1 RHTCFI
7 LSVCLSIAS
16 VCCLIA
22 GGSLGGS
29 QLLKKIFKNVCGP
42 TVHRACGK
50 NMYVN
55 GYCFL
60 LNQHFQQVQRFPETL
75 SECSAYPTDIAFLI
89 DGSGSINTQ
98 DFNKMKLFVSESIR
112 RLSGRN
118 TRFALMQFSD
128 KFMEHFN
135 FNSNDPAH
143 RVMDIHQIHG
153 WTHTATAIKK
163 VVNELFTSYKGSRDG
178 ATKIL
183 IVITDGKKTDD
194 LPYRHVIPLAQKA
207 EIIRYAIGVGGAF
220 STTSAKQELRDIAS
234 EPKDE
239 HIFKVD
245 NFDALRGIQNQLQD
259 RIFSIEGTQFQR
271 SSSFQLE
278 MSQEGFSALLTPE
291 ETFLGAVGAYDWSG
305 GVFLYQNNKRNSLFI
320 NVSSTAEDVNNIYL
334 GYSSQT
340 VQLNGR
346 RGLVLGAPR
355 YNYVGK
361 VVLFERYRTRPVF
374 NCLMQQVGSY
384 FGATIC
390 SVDLDQDTNT
400 DLILVGAPMYY
411 DGVTGGRVYIC
422 HFKPWGRGCCPALKG
437 LGGHIFGRF
446 GASMAETGDITGDR
460 WTDVAIGAP
469 MENENAGA
477 LYIFAGKQT
486 SINPNYIQRIEGLK
500 FSGGF
505 LYFGQAVSGGTDL
518 TGDGLKDIVVGR
530 QGQVVLLRSRP
541 ILQMRVSIDFHPP
554 VIPTAVFDCH
564 GQEFLGRE
572 ASKATV
578 CFKVALAT
586 QQTLGKVTVPICIE
600 DTLTPISLWLNYSLT
615 GRPISN
621 FKGLQPIL
629 SGESPEIYTAQLPFE
644 KNCGSD
650 GKCQDALQTSF
661 TFSGL
666 GLLVVGQ
673 TPEVNV
679 TASLWNHGEDSY
691 STTLTFFYPAGLS
704 YRKVTLLPVG
714 GSHKKV
720 VSVRCHSAPD
730 SEDQANWATTCNINH
745 PIFWSGGQVRPPLF
759 ATHICICMYVFTL
772 FHLSS
777 ENGGNITKDMVHQAD
792 LPVKYAVY
800 IIITAIEESTKYV
813 NFTIG
818 QEEASKSVEHRY
830 EVKNLRERSIPISVR
845 FQIPVKLNGI
855 QLWNVSQVFPSEV
868 SRTGITKSHTFM
880 LSHECTLWP
889 DSGVSFHL
897 PQDCSRAACKVI
909 RCDVSLLELR
919 KQPLAFRI
927 KGDISFRWASQVQ
940 RLLLGTVHSALLLP
954 TQVQTV
960 VERIEFYNYLPVII
974 GSSLGGLVLLAVL
987 VAVLYKVRW
996 SSRWVLKVKGVGLN
1010 LSSLTCVSESESL
1023 SKFAQ
1028 RWLFSAMK

>member
-1 RHTCFI
+1 MKPVNSTVVSILLALVQTFI
-7 LSVCLSIAS
+7 SNVGPVDA
-16 VCCLIA
+16 VNM
-22 GGSLGGS
+22 SLGLSLATQNS
-29 QLLKKIFKNVCGP
+29 QVL
-42 TVHRACGK
+42 
-50 NMYVN
+50 
-55 GYCFL
+55 
-60 LNQHFQQVQRFPETL
+60 
-75 SECSAYPTDIAFLI
+75 
-89 DGSGSINTQ
+89 
-98 DFNKMKLFVSESIR
+98 
-112 RLSGRN
+112 
-118 TRFALMQFSD
+118 FALMQFSD

-361 VVLFERYRTRPVF
+361 VVLFERYAQSGEWLWEMEAVGE
-374 NCLMQQVGSY
+374 QVGSY

-422 HFKPWGRGCCPALKG
+422 HFKKTTLQCSPALKG

-586 QQTLGKVTVPICIE
+586 QQTLGKILSDLQYTLALDSGRRKIRASFHSKSPVLSTSLVIGLEQTCRDYSIILPICIE

-704 YRKVTLLPVG
+704 YRKVTLLP
-714 GSHKKV
+714 SSKKV

-745 PIFWSGGQVRPPLF
+745 PIFWSGGQAIF
-759 ATHICICMYVFTL
+759 IATFDVSQDADLGGNLRIMAKAK
-772 FHLSS
+772 S

-855 QLWNVSQVFPSEV
+855 QLWNVSQVFPSEPQLARCV
-868 SRTGITKSHTFM
+868 LERETPGIKDFPGKEEP
-880 LSHECTLWP
+880 LL
-889 DSGVSFHL
+889 L
-897 PQDCSRAACKVI
+897 DCSRAACKVI

-927 KGDISFRWASQVQ
+927 KGDISFRWASQIQQKKVI
-940 RLLLGTVHSALLLP
+940 LVSSAQISYDEEKYTEKEGFAQ

-987 VAVLYKVRW
+987 VAVLYKVGFFKRRYKQLMSDDGADNATAPPNPTTQD
-996 SSRWVLKVKGVGLN
+996 SSSFPACKDN
-1010 LSSLTCVSESESL
+1010 DS
-1023 SKFAQ
+1023 
-1028 RWLFSAMK
+1028 